1 MRKSRYTYF
10 IKIISVICL
19 VTMLFSACGAD
30 ISTKSVRMKSENI
43 IIAENKG
50 DNVHKTALGNY
61 ESVCKSGLIEM
72 FFDKTTMTVA
82 IKDTNAN
89 NLWTT
94 LPQPEISKSLNSSA
108 VEIILSNGDE
118 NVYVLNSQ
126 DHSVAFGNASYTV
139 GENNDVVMVIYVP
152 MAKREQKPVYI
163 NDDLFNGTFRRN
175 HEGDYHCTED
185 EVKAMLRDA
194 SDSGIDGGLL
204 DGFSMEDI
212 DLNTLKA
219 YRIEYEHH
227 NPDHVWNSLE
237 DKEFLRNLGG
247 YTIDRATRRE
257 GLTTAG
263 LLMFGKGLAVR
274 ERFDNIRMDYLNQT
288 NLIPGVR
295 WNDRLTYDGAWEN
308 NLYNFSKRILPKLV
322 SDLKRPFK
330 LEGMVR
336 VDDTAVHKAVREATV
351 NMIIHADY
359 HSTGV
364 LKVIKYDDG
373 FLFSNPGNLKLPVR
387 AIYEGGHSVAR
398 NPKIQ
403 NMFRMIGLGDN
414 IGSGFPTILSAWGE
428 ENWRR
433 PDLYDDQ
440 ELHQVDLRL
449 WMVSLMP
456 MECTEYLYSMFGMAY
471 QRLQSEEQI
480 ILGTAYLEEK
490 VSNARLQSVL
500 DMNSIEVGRLLS
512 DLVEKSMLVAE
523 RRGRWTTYQI
533 NEEYEIQPEQLDLVD
548 ISISNLN
555 LNKTDQLIYQFVQAN
570 GIITTQQV
578 VDIIDTITTAQ
589 GASVAI
595 NRLIKK
601 DLLEKNQ
608 QGRHVFYTIK

>member
-1 MRKSRYTYF
+1 MINSEKIRELLKYGERITLECKDSR
-10 IKIISVICL
+10 
-19 VTMLFSACGAD
+19 
-30 ISTKSVRMKSENI
+30 N
-43 IIAENKG
+43 
-50 DNVHKTALGNY
+50 
-61 ESVCKSGLIEM
+61 
-72 FFDKTTMTVA
+72 
-82 IKDTNAN
+82 
-89 NLWTT
+89 
-94 LPQPEISKSLNSSA
+94 EISKSVWETYSSFA
-108 VEIILSNGDE
+108 NTCGGIILLGIEEHMSEVDMKKRFTFTDVKNPEIRLKEFWDTINSNKVSANILLDD
-118 NVYVLNSQ
+118 NVGYCDVDGHIVLWI
-126 DHSVAFGNASYTV
+126 
-139 GENNDVVMVIYVP
+139 EVP
-152 MAKREQKPVYI
+152 QADYKYKPVYI
-163 NDDLFNGTFRRN
+163 NENPMKGSYKRN

>member
-1 MRKSRYTYF
+1 MISSEDIRELLKYGERITLECKDSR
-10 IKIISVICL
+10 S
-19 VTMLFSACGAD
+19 
-30 ISTKSVRMKSENI
+30 
-43 IIAENKG
+43 
-50 DNVHKTALGNY
+50 
-61 ESVCKSGLIEM
+61 
-72 FFDKTTMTVA
+72 
-82 IKDTNAN
+82 
-89 NLWTT
+89 
-94 LPQPEISKSLNSSA
+94 EISKSVWETYSSFANTCGGVILLGVEEHMSEVNIEKRFTFTDIKNPEIRIKEFWDTINSSK
-108 VEIILSNGDE
+108 VSVNILLDD
-118 NVYVLNSQ
+118 NVGYCDV
-126 DHSVAFGNASYTV
+126 DGHTV
-139 GENNDVVMVIYVP
+139 IWIEVP
-152 MAKREQKPVYI
+152 QADYKYKPVYI
-163 NDDLFNGTFRRN
+163 NENPMKGSFKRN
-175 HEGDYHCTED
+175 HEGDYHCTEE

-227 NPDHVWNSLE
+227 NPDHVWNAV
-237 DKEFLRNLGG
+237 DNKEFLRNLGG
-247 YTIDRATRRE
+247 YTIDRTTKRE

-263 LLMFGKGLAVR
+263 LLMFGKGLAIR
-274 ERFDNIRMDYLNQT
+274 ERFDNIRMDYLDQT
-288 NLIPGVR
+288 NLVAGAR
-295 WNDRLTYDGAWEN
+295 WSDRLTYDGAWEN
-308 NLYNFSKRILPKLV
+308 NLYNFTKRILPKLV

-336 VDDTAVHKAVREATV
+336 IDDTAVHKAVREATV

-359 HSTGV
+359 HSTGI
-364 LKVIKYDDG
+364 LKVVKYDDG

-428 ENWRR
+428 ENWRQ
-433 PDLYDDQ
+433 PDLYADQ

-456 MECTEYLYSMFGMAY
+456 KECTDYLNSVFGMAY
-471 QRLQSEEQI
+471 QHLQSDEQI
-480 ILGTAYLEEK
+480 ILATAYLEEK

-500 DMNSIEVGRLLS
+500 SIHSIEVGRLLAN
-512 DLVEKSMLVAE
+512 LVEKNMLVVE

-533 NEEYEIQPEQLDLVD
+533 NTEYEIQPEQLGLVD
-548 ISISNLN
+548 ISISTVDLK
-555 LNKTDQLIYQFVQAN
+555 KTDQMIYQFVQTN
-570 GIITTQQV
+570 GMITTQQI
-578 VDIIDTITTAQ
+578 VDMVDSISTVQ
-589 GASVAI
+589 GASVAV
-595 NRLIKK
+595 NRLIDKG
-601 DLLEKNQ
+601 LLVKNR

>member
-1 MRKSRYTYF
+1 
-10 IKIISVICL
+10 
-19 VTMLFSACGAD
+19 
-30 ISTKSVRMKSENI
+30 
-43 IIAENKG
+43 
-50 DNVHKTALGNY
+50 
-61 ESVCKSGLIEM
+61 
-72 FFDKTTMTVA
+72 
-82 IKDTNAN
+82 
-89 NLWTT
+89 
-94 LPQPEISKSLNSSA
+94 
-108 VEIILSNGDE
+108 
-118 NVYVLNSQ
+118 
-126 DHSVAFGNASYTV
+126 
-139 GENNDVVMVIYVP
+139 
-152 MAKREQKPVYI
+152 
-163 NDDLFNGTFRRN
+163 
-175 HEGDYHCTED
+175 
-185 EVKAMLRDA
+185 
-194 SDSGIDGGLL
+194 
-204 DGFSMEDI
+204 
-212 DLNTLKA
+212 
-219 YRIEYEHH
+219 
-227 NPDHVWNSLE
+227 
-237 DKEFLRNLGG
+237 
-247 YTIDRATRRE
+247 
-257 GLTTAG
+257 
-263 LLMFGKGLAVR
+263 
-274 ERFDNIRMDYLNQT
+274 
-288 NLIPGVR
+288 
-295 WNDRLTYDGAWEN
+295 
-308 NLYNFSKRILPKLV
+308 
-322 SDLKRPFK
+322 
-330 LEGMVR
+330 
-336 VDDTAVHKAVREATV
+336 
-351 NMIIHADY
+351 
-359 HSTGV
+359 
-364 LKVIKYDDG
+364 
-373 FLFSNPGNLKLPVR
+373 
-387 AIYEGGHSVAR
+387 
-398 NPKIQ
+398 
-403 NMFRMIGLGDN
+403 MFRMIGLGDN

>member
-1 MRKSRYTYF
+1 MINSEKIRELLKYGERITLECKASR
-10 IKIISVICL
+10 
-19 VTMLFSACGAD
+19 
-30 ISTKSVRMKSENI
+30 N
-43 IIAENKG
+43 
-50 DNVHKTALGNY
+50 
-61 ESVCKSGLIEM
+61 
-72 FFDKTTMTVA
+72 
-82 IKDTNAN
+82 
-89 NLWTT
+89 
-94 LPQPEISKSLNSSA
+94 EISKSVWETYSSFANTCGGVILLGIEEHMSEVDIEKRFTFTDVKNPEIRLKEFWDTINSNKVSTN
-108 VEIILSNGDE
+108 ILLDD
-118 NVYVLNSQ
+118 NVGYCDVDGHTVLWI
-126 DHSVAFGNASYTV
+126 
-139 GENNDVVMVIYVP
+139 EVP
-152 MAKREQKPVYI
+152 QADYKYKPVYI
-163 NDDLFNGTFRRN
+163 NENPMKGSYRRN

-204 DGFSMEDI
+204 DGFSMDDI

-227 NPDHVWNSLE
+227 NPDHVWNSVE

-257 GLTTAG
+257 GVTTAG
-263 LLMFGKGLAVR
+263 LLMFGKGLAIR
-274 ERFDNIRMDYLNQT
+274 ERFDNIRMDYLDQT
-288 NLIPGVR
+288 NLMPGVR
-295 WNDRLTYDGAWEN
+295 WSDRLTYDGAWEN
-308 NLYNFSKRILPKLV
+308 NLYNFTKRILPKLV

-359 HSTGV
+359 HSTGI

-414 IGSGFPTILSAWGE
+414 IGSGFPTILNAWGE
-428 ENWRR
+428 ENWRQ

-456 MECTEYLYSMFGMAY
+456 MECTEYLYSIFGMAY
-471 QRLQSEEQI
+471 QHLQSEEQI
-480 ILGTAYLEEK
+480 ILATAYLEEK

-500 DMNSIEVGRLLS
+500 GMHSIEVGRLLS
-512 DLVEKSMLVAE
+512 DLVEKNMLIVE

-533 NEEYEIQPEQLDLVD
+533 NEQYEIQPEQLGLVD
-548 ISISNLN
+548 ISISNPN
-555 LNKTDQLIYQFVQAN
+555 LNKTDQIIYQFIQAN
-570 GIITTQQV
+570 GMITTQQV
-578 VDIIDTITTAQ
+578 VDIIDTISTMQ

-601 DLLEKNQ
+601 GLLVKNQ

>member
-1 MRKSRYTYF
+1 MINSEKIRELLKYGERITLECKDSR
-10 IKIISVICL
+10 
-19 VTMLFSACGAD
+19 
-30 ISTKSVRMKSENI
+30 N
-43 IIAENKG
+43 
-50 DNVHKTALGNY
+50 
-61 ESVCKSGLIEM
+61 
-72 FFDKTTMTVA
+72 
-82 IKDTNAN
+82 
-89 NLWTT
+89 
-94 LPQPEISKSLNSSA
+94 EISKSVWETYSSFA
-108 VEIILSNGDE
+108 NTCGGIILLGIEEHMSEVDMKKRFTFTDVKNPEIRLKEFWDTINSNKVSANILLDD
-118 NVYVLNSQ
+118 NVGYCDVDGHTVLWI
-126 DHSVAFGNASYTV
+126 
-139 GENNDVVMVIYVP
+139 EVP
-152 MAKREQKPVYI
+152 QADYKYKPVYI
-163 NDDLFNGTFRRN
+163 NENPMKGSYKRN

-330 LEGMVR
+330 LEGMIR

>member
-1 MRKSRYTYF
+1 MINSEKIRELLKYGERITLECKDSR
-10 IKIISVICL
+10 
-19 VTMLFSACGAD
+19 
-30 ISTKSVRMKSENI
+30 N
-43 IIAENKG
+43 
-50 DNVHKTALGNY
+50 
-61 ESVCKSGLIEM
+61 
-72 FFDKTTMTVA
+72 
-82 IKDTNAN
+82 
-89 NLWTT
+89 
-94 LPQPEISKSLNSSA
+94 EISKSVWETYSSFA
-108 VEIILSNGDE
+108 NTCGGIILLGIEEHMSEVDMKKRFTFTDVKNPEIRLKEFWDTINSNKVSANILLDD
-118 NVYVLNSQ
+118 NVGYCDVDGHTVLWI
-126 DHSVAFGNASYTV
+126 
-139 GENNDVVMVIYVP
+139 EVP
-152 MAKREQKPVYI
+152 QADYKYKPVYI
-163 NDDLFNGTFRRN
+163 NENPMKGSYKRN

>member
-1 MRKSRYTYF
+1 MINSEKIRELLKYGERITLECKDSR
-10 IKIISVICL
+10 
-19 VTMLFSACGAD
+19 
-30 ISTKSVRMKSENI
+30 N
-43 IIAENKG
+43 
-50 DNVHKTALGNY
+50 
-61 ESVCKSGLIEM
+61 
-72 FFDKTTMTVA
+72 
-82 IKDTNAN
+82 
-89 NLWTT
+89 
-94 LPQPEISKSLNSSA
+94 EISKSVWETYSSFA
-108 VEIILSNGDE
+108 NTCGGIILLGIEEHMSEVDMKKRFTFTDVKNPEIRLKEFWDTINSNKVSANILLDD
-118 NVYVLNSQ
+118 NVGYCDVDGHTVLWI
-126 DHSVAFGNASYTV
+126 
-139 GENNDVVMVIYVP
+139 EVP
-152 MAKREQKPVYI
+152 QADYKYKPVYI
-163 NDDLFNGTFRRN
+163 NENPMKGSYKRN

-387 AIYEGGHSVAR
+387 AIYEGVHSVAR